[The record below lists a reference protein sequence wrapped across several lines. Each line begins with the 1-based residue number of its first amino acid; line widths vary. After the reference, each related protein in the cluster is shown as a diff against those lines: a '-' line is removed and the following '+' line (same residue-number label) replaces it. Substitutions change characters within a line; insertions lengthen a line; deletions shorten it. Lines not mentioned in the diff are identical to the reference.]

1 MSLDIKCYPRGL
13 YEENTYLITDDAT
26 GFKAIIDPGVFD
38 TEIRFDIQNNAYL
51 KYVLLTHGHH
61 DHFLAAQQYRDEYTG
76 TTFAYPAGDM
86 EIMDNYG
93 TPYPKPSMLLNEG
106 DVITLGETE
115 LKVIATPGHTG
126 GGICFLTDNEIF
138 TGDTL
143 FRLSVGR
150 TDLPT
155 GSWDTLVKS
164 ISEKLYTLDEDLT
177 VYPGHGGP
185 TTIGFEKKANPF
197 V

>member
-1 MSLDIKCYPRGL
+1 
-13 YEENTYLITDDAT
+13 
-26 GFKAIIDPGVFD
+26 
-38 TEIRFDIQNNAYL
+38 
-51 KYVLLTHGHH
+51 
-61 DHFLAAQQYRDEYTG
+61 
-76 TTFAYPAGDM
+76 M

-93 TPYPKPSMLLNEG
+93 TPYPMPSMLLNEG

-126 GGICFLTDNEIF
+126 DGICFLTDNEIF